1 MFDKFKVLKS
11 KIVKTSYHSWK
22 NNEIHMF
29 LAKSWFS
36 LAKKCEKDLKI
47 QFFKLNC
54 ITFITKLSQC
64 TFLFSKVETF
74 KFKSWIYAC
83 WANSWIRVTV
93 EPKPG
98 RPYPSDWQPHLSVC
112 LSVTLSRSS
121 PLWSARAKKLSR
133 KREKTWKSSANEETV
148 EKSREKWFGHGSIP
162 NPSDYRKLRVHLL
175 DPVHRRL

>member
-1 MFDKFKVLKS
+1 MSIYVIFHGPTSVVVSHPRFQRPPNVLYLTNLRNLES
-11 KIVKTSYHSWK
+11 KIEKTSYHSWK

-98 RPYPSDWQPHLSVC
+98 RPYPSDWQPQCSQA
-112 LSVTLSRSS
+112 SS
-121 PLWSARAKKLSR
+121 SQFFTGKHNK
-133 KREKTWKSSANEETV
+133 V
-148 EKSREKWFGHGSIP
+148 
-162 NPSDYRKLRVHLL
+162 
-175 DPVHRRL
+175 